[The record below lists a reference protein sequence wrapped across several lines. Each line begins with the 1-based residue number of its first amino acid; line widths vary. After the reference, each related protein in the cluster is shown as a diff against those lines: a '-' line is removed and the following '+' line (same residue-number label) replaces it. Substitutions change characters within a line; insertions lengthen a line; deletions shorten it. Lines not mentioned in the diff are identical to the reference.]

1 MSVRDEMARALLK
14 RRWPDY
20 DFDEHLRMYEAGQ
33 AVNPKVYNDTT
44 IGNAYADRDCLMPI
58 VERVAREA
66 AIQGV
71 KLGSGAGM
79 SEAFHRHIDAIVRRV
94 VGDSR
99 PE

>member
-58 VERVAREA
+58 VERVAKEVGEQSA
-66 AIQGV
+66 HV
-71 KLGSGAGM
+71 
-79 SEAFHRHIDAIVRRV
+79 AFTGRRPDFDAIVRRV
-94 VGDSR
+94 VGSN
-99 PE
+99 E